1 VGQVLVHRPGLGL
14 GGGHGNALLG
24 GVGEE
29 VVATGE
35 AVVESRVTPGG
46 NDLDIGLEGVEG
58 KLETDLVVTLAGATV
73 GNSEASFPLG
83 DLDLSTSNDGTG
95 QRSSQKVDVLVDSVA
110 GNGGEAELLNELPYI
125 ALDTIVNTKAN
136 LSSRHTAEVGNLALD
151 GTELQG
157 LLPDSVKVLFLANI
171 GSESNNFVALVNEP
185 FQDDTGV
192 ETTAEGDAD
201 LSFRH
206 G

>member
-110 GNGGEAELLNELPYI
+110 GNGGEAELLNELP
-125 ALDTIVNTKAN
+125 
-136 LSSRHTAEVGNLALD
+136 AEVGNLALD

-157 LLPDSVKVLFLANI
+157 LLPDSVKVLWTSDE
-171 GSESNNFVALVNEP
+171 SEPHKIIPIRIS
-185 FQDDTGV
+185 
-192 ETTAEGDAD
+192 
-201 LSFRH
+201 H
-206 G
+206 